1 MQQFDIKEIRLEIE
15 RSNEEGMPHRLQLM
29 DELVAEADK
38 KIDQQDNFALSSL
51 KMFLN
56 LNHEI
61 NRQIVMVPNYI
72 VAELLDIIEAPSPVI
87 DITDYI
93 QRETNTIMTA

>member
-1 MQQFDIKEIRLEIE
+1 MQEFIVKEIRLGIE
-15 RSNEEGMPHRLQLM
+15 LSSEEGMPHRLQLM
-29 DELVAEADK
+29 DELLAEADK

-61 NRQIVMVPNYI
+61 NRDVVMIPNYI
-72 VAELLDIIEAPSPVI
+72 VAELLDIIETPSPVI
-87 DITDYI
+87 NIANYI
-93 QRETNTIMTA
+93 QHQTNTIKTA